1 MMLEKKIYKNY
12 KEICGAM
19 DWKVTSGKSKIL
31 QLKDLER
38 YCKYHKDGNK
48 FIIDEVYENPK
59 EKIYNRGGARNVTP
73 YLEDLTKK
81 LLSEIYCKGKDGQ
94 YTIGISSLLK
104 DCVLVNNN
112 YSYCKQKK
120 DKLSKYLDIDFD
132 MIYDWYD
139 SVDKMVKRNLDA
151 SLNKLEK
158 MGLIKFNKTYIISKN
173 RVCNSLYEYE
183 IIKDEF
189 GNDIQRTIKHDDIY
203 EVFVK
208 ATDEEMKIIT
218 KEEGNAML
226 EMKCKNMY
234 DIIKSGKIKKYYKL
248 CTKKIREHMDENN
261 FNYYFKAYDIFYNKE
276 LIENFMET
284 IDISYSDLNNNDEK
298 NINNGVKD
306 RSIKNAI
313 NRHNKAIKEGN
324 NELRQREDYIKI
336 YGMMND
342 KLIDLQAENIK
353 EKVRKTILDNT
364 EIDNNK

>member
-1 MMLEKKIYKNY
+1 MLEKKIYKNY

-19 DWKVTSGKSKIL
+19 DWKVTSGESKIS

-59 EKIYNRGGARNVTP
+59 EKIDNRGGAHNVTP

-81 LLSEIYCKGKDGQ
+81 ILSEIYCKGKDGQ

-189 GNDIQRTIKHDDIY
+189 GNDIQRTIDC
-203 EVFVK
+203 
-208 ATDEEMKIIT
+208 T
-218 KEEGNAML
+218 
-226 EMKCKNMY
+226 
-234 DIIKSGKIKKYYKL
+234 IKK
-248 CTKKIREHMDENN
+248 
-261 FNYYFKAYDIFYNKE
+261 
-276 LIENFMET
+276 
-284 IDISYSDLNNNDEK
+284 
-298 NINNGVKD
+298 
-306 RSIKNAI
+306 
-313 NRHNKAIKEGN
+313 
-324 NELRQREDYIKI
+324 
-336 YGMMND
+336 
-342 KLIDLQAENIK
+342 
-353 EKVRKTILDNT
+353 
-364 EIDNNK
+364 